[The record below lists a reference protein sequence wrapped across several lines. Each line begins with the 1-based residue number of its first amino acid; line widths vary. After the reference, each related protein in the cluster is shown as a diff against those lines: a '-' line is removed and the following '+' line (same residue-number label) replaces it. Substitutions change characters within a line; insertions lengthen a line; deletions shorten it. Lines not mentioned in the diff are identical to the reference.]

1 MLEASHPAVLDP
13 YDAPV
18 SVSLTPSK
26 QRACIGP
33 TPQKDGQVLGMF
45 DGLSSRVNT
54 NTPSKRNA
62 LVDRS
67 GNELATPTKH
77 SAQQHGSA
85 SKAHGALPLSATK
98 RDTPNAKLTP
108 SMQRILTRCTPASK
122 NSVRQLRY
130 DDTPAFLRRD
140 SQRAV
145 PTSESKNDPGGGDL
159 DVSWSPVPTRKQY
172 KPLGR
177 SLSSMINDIR
187 NMEDERLDEEMDIMR
202 EMEGGGPPATSISKP
217 PRILVEDSQHGEMPL
232 GPDRGV
238 ESEDELAS
246 QQREGL
252 GKDGKPMKIWKKKG
266 QKRTTRKSNM
276 RPNVAKWKPE
286 PKWKGDDGEVDE
298 GEEDG
303 NFQSG
308 AKNVGDQRNSDKE
321 DDTGFSDND
330 QDSEDSED
338 DSKIS
343 RAQKGKKKV
352 DTEVK
357 QNKTN
362 ILTKAKRKISATAHA
377 NFRAL
382 KLRSKNP
389 KGKKSGRF
397 GRR

>member
-1 MLEASHPAVLDP
+1 MLEASHPAVIDP

-45 DGLSSRVNT
+45 DGLSSRADT
-54 NTPSKRNA
+54 KTPSKRKA
-62 LVDRS
+62 LLDRS
-67 GNELATPTKH
+67 GNELATPIKH
-77 SAQQHGSA
+77 SIQQHGSA
-85 SKAHGALPLSATK
+85 AEGEGGLSSTATK
-98 RDTPNAKLTP
+98 RVTPNARLTP
-108 SMQRILTRCTPASK
+108 SMQRILRSCTPTSR
-122 NSVRQLRY
+122 NSVRKLRY

-140 SQRAV
+140 SQRTV
-145 PTSESKNDPGGGDL
+145 PTSESKNDPAAGDL
-159 DVSWSPVPTRKQY
+159 DVSWSPVPARKQY

-177 SLSSMINDIR
+177 SLSSMIKDIR

-202 EMEGGGPPATSISKP
+202 EMEGGGPPAPRFPKP
-217 PRILVEDSQHGEMPL
+217 PRVLVEDSQHGEMPL
-232 GPDRGV
+232 GPDRGI

-246 QQREGL
+246 QQREGI
-252 GKDGKPMKIWKKKG
+252 GKDGKPMRIWKKKG

-276 RPNVAKWKPE
+276 RPNMAKWKPE
-286 PKWKGDDGEVDE
+286 PKWKGDGEEEDE
-298 GEEDG
+298 GDENE
-303 NFQSG
+303 NVQSG
-308 AKNVGDQRNSDKE
+308 AKRVEDQKNSDME

-330 QDSEDSED
+330 EDGEDSEE
-338 DSKIS
+338 DSENP

-352 DTEVK
+352 DTEAE
-357 QNKTN
+357 QSKTN
-362 ILTKAKRKISATAHA
+362 ILTTAKRKISATAHA

-389 KGKKSGRF
+389 KGKKGGRF